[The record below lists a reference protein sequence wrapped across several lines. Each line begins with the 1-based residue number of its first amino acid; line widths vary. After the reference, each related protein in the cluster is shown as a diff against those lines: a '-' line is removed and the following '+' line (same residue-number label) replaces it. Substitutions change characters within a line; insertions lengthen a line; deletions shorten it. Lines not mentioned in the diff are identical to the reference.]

1 MPTLDISAQGF
12 RLLFLALCQ
21 PAFKVDPSSLISKI
35 LFNQLSESVFDLLSN
50 ELFRELSGLGDQEVA
65 VRPKCVIGHLAI
77 LELLLDELELPVP
90 KVEALHEPEFVALCM
105 IVLGIAKVY
114 LVEEIL
120 LLVKVTLVDL

>member
-1 MPTLDISAQGF
+1 VPTLDISAQGLC
-12 RLLFLALCQ
+12 LLFLALCQ
-21 PAFKVDPSSLISKI
+21 PAFKVDPGSLISKI

-77 LELLLDELELPVP
+77 LELLLDELKLPVP
-90 KVEALHEPEFVALCM
+90 KVEALDEPELVALCM
-105 IVLGIAKVY
+105 IVLGIAQVY